1 MAFDADKAWVFWP
14 EYFDSNRSK
23 AEGRRVP
30 KSLAIQDPT
39 MEMVIK
45 AVQRAGFQYKLEEGK
60 SYPGSWW
67 KKTGMLL
74 VENTMPKPVT
84 LRRVAEELLKVQ
96 RS

>member
-1 MAFDADKAWVFWP
+1 MK
-14 EYFDSNRSK
+14 
-23 AEGRRVP
+23 
-30 KSLAIQDPT
+30 KSLAIQDPS
-39 MEMVIK
+39 MEMLVR

-74 VENTMPKPVT
+74 VENSMSKALT
-84 LRRVAEELLKVQ
+84 LRKVAEELQKVQ